1 MKRYAPLFIILAA
14 SLWSADTLLRKPLS
28 ESLPATTIVFWE
40 HAFGVTLLIPF
51 VARSLAQVRRLGV
64 RDVGAIVFI
73 ALGGSAL
80 ATIFFTASFSYVS
93 PSVSILLQKLQP
105 IATILLAVMIL
116 KERLP
121 RSFWYWAV
129 LALAGSYLISFPEI
143 TPSLAVFSGG
153 NRGILFALVAAF
165 FWGGSTV
172 FGRYVLRKV
181 DFHVMT
187 FLRLASAFV
196 FLVLIAAWQGGLGT
210 IGALSTANLR
220 SLILITL
227 FTGTGAL
234 LLYYRGL
241 KETKATV
248 STVAELFW
256 PLSAIVLNW
265 VFLDEKLQTVQLFGG
280 GLLLFAIWRVSA
292 LNTKI
297 VDTKSPLNVQPA
309 LAGSEAP

>member
-1 MKRYAPLFIILAA
+1 MKKYAPLLIVLAA
-14 SLWSADTLLRKPLS
+14 FLWSADTLLRKPLTD
-28 ESLPATTIVFWE
+28 ELPATTIVFWE
-40 HAFGVTLLIPF
+40 HAFGVLLLLPILIK
-51 VARSLAQVRRLGV
+51 AASSLRRLSM
-64 RDVGAIVFI
+64 RDWGAVVFI

-105 IATILLAVMIL
+105 IVTILLAVLIL
-116 KERLP
+116 KERLT
-121 RSFWYWAV
+121 RHFWLWV
-129 LALAGSYLISFPEI
+129 LLALGGSYLISFPQLQPEL
-143 TPSLAVFSGG
+143 SLFSGG
-153 NRGILFALVAAF
+153 NRGILFALLAAF

-172 FGRYVLRKV
+172 FGRFVLRKV

-187 FLRLASAFV
+187 SLRLTLALV
-196 FLVLIAAWQGGLGT
+196 FLVIIALFQNTLGSVGE
-210 IGALSTANLR
+210 ISSR
-220 SLILITL
+220 HVVSLLAITL

-256 PLSAIVLNW
+256 PLSAVVLNW
-265 VFLDEKLQTVQLFGG
+265 LFLDEKLQPMQIAG
-280 GLLLFAIWRVSA
+280 GLILLFAIWRVTA

-297 VDTKSPLNVQPA
+297 IDDADVLQPA
-309 LAGSEAP
+309 VAPSKP